1 MHTEAFQRV
10 TKGRMQVLPTGK
22 AGDPRE
28 IEAIVFDPIPVNGT
42 GYIKFQGIFWR
53 ARCFQ
58 PVSLEPGML
67 VKVIDREN
75 LTLIVEP
82 ISLYAVPFQLTP
94 QVSPYID
101 G

>member
-10 TKGRMQVLPTGK
+10 TKALRQILPTGQE
-22 AGDPRE
+22 GDLRE
-28 IEAIVFDPIPVNGT
+28 VQAIVFDSIPVNCI
-42 GYIKFQGIFWR
+42 GYIKFQGSFWR

-67 VKVIDREN
+67 VRVIDREN

-82 ISLYAVPFQLTP
+82 LSRYLAKLTA
-94 QVSPYID
+94 QRRPYID
-101 G
+101 S